1 MRVSKCKC
9 TLWVCGRHKR
19 RPYDFLGVFMVKK
32 AVLLF
37 SGGLDSTTVLA
48 LALQQG
54 YEVYPV
60 SFDYGQ
66 KHVVELQA
74 AGRIAAAYG
83 VPLKVIPMGGYALIG
98 SALTDAD
105 KTVPDFAND
114 GHIPSTYV
122 PARNTVFLALA
133 LAYAEV
139 LGAHDIFVGVSAVD
153 YSGYPDCRP
162 EFIKAFEYLAN
173 VATKMGVEG
182 EKIQVHAP
190 LIHLSKAETIRLGV
204 SLGVDY
210 GLTVSCYRA
219 GSSTAMACGECD
231 SCVLRKQ
238 GFQQAQVIDPTPYLL
253 NCK

>member
-1 MRVSKCKC
+1 MN
-9 TLWVCGRHKR
+9 
-19 RPYDFLGVFMVKK
+19 KK

-48 LALQQG
+48 FALQQG

-74 AGRIAAAYG
+74 ARRVAAVYG
-83 VPLKVIPMGGYALIG
+83 VPLKVIPMGGHALIG

-105 KTVPDFAND
+105 QSVPDFVDN
-114 GHIPSTYV
+114 GQIPSTYV

-139 LGAHDIFVGVSAVD
+139 LGAHDIFLGVSAVD

-162 EFIKAFEYLAN
+162 EFIEAFERLAN
-173 VATKMGVEG
+173 VATKMAVEG
-182 EKIQVHAP
+182 EAIHVHAP
-190 LIHLSKAETIRLGV
+190 LIHLSKAETIRLGAQ
-204 SLGVDY
+204 LGVDY
-210 GLTVSCYRA
+210 GMTVSCYRA
-219 GSSTAMACGECD
+219 APETALACGACD

-238 GFQQAQVIDPTPYLL
+238 GFQQAQVLDPTRYCL
-253 NCK
+253 

>member
-1 MRVSKCKC
+1 MN
-9 TLWVCGRHKR
+9 
-19 RPYDFLGVFMVKK
+19 KK

-48 LALQQG
+48 FALQQG

-74 AGRIAAAYG
+74 ARRVAAVYG
-83 VPLKVIPMGGYALIG
+83 VPLKVIPMGAHALIG

-105 KTVPDFAND
+105 KSVPDFVAN
-114 GHIPSTYV
+114 GAIPSTYV

-139 LGAHDIFVGVSAVD
+139 LGAQDIFLGVSAVD

-162 EFIKAFEYLAN
+162 EFIEAFEHLAN
-173 VATKMGVEG
+173 VATKMAVEG
-182 EKIQVHAP
+182 EAIRLHAP
-190 LIHLSKAETIRLGV
+190 LIHLSKAETIRLGAQ
-204 SLGVDY
+204 LGVDY
-210 GLTVSCYRA
+210 GLTISCYRA
-219 GSSTAMACGECD
+219 APETGAACGECD

-238 GFQQAQVIDPTPYLL
+238 GFRQAQVMDPTRYRV
-253 NCK
+253 